1 MPDEKDRQA
10 GQDSAQIL
18 LDNSSESGSIKDCPR
33 SATGSLQQEV
43 GTGADLAD
51 QKHEQGQ
58 DNSLEVQQDHA
69 QQLGT
74 GEGITNLEQA
84 LAKIQ
89 ALSLQIQDRDNT
101 ILDRDSKLKERD
113 NTILSLESRLES
125 FELGQ
130 TCPWGKLFNMDGNS
144 EHVSKVSQDVRKGIR
159 TKCNEKCQASGII
172 GGTNI
177 CAHIWPKHCGAE
189 LRSIFGN
196 KYRINGYR
204 NLALFHEDVEKAFD
218 SGKMCFV
225 SEFKESI
232 EAKIIRPKILD
243 KSIGDIRIGNSDVT
257 FNDLERGMI
266 DMNDHVVSGTLLSQ
280 HSKHAIHHAYV
291 KDWIKSPDKQDLL
304 QQAEYDSPECAKAQR
319 IVNWLRSQVPVDG
332 SFPAPAPGLPR
343 VLSPPALQ
351 ARPSRRTC
359 AALSTHCQVREVLD
373 CQVREVLDCQ
383 VREVLDCQVKE
394 VLDCQVRVVLD
405 CQVREVL
412 DCQRC
417 HYTGCTGKLKG
428 SVNSRLGCGGGG
440 DGGCAG
446 RRRHRLEPHQRGL
459 RRLER

>member
-332 SFPAPAPGLPR
+332 SFPAPAPSLPR

-373 CQVREVLDCQ
+373 CQ
-383 VREVLDCQVKE
+383 
-394 VLDCQVRVVLD
+394 
-405 CQVREVL
+405 
-412 DCQRC
+412 RC
-417 HYTGCTGKLKG
+417 HYTGCTGKLNG